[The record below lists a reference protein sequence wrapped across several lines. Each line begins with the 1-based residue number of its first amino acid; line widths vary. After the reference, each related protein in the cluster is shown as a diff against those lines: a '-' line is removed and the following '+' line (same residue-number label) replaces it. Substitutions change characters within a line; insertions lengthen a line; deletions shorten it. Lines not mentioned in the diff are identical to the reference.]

1 MFTPVLQGNIVTEGL
16 DTFFDFSDPQCYL
29 PSYGTTAYD
38 LSGNGHNAT
47 LVGGATYRTTFGG
60 CIELDGVDDNITYV
74 SGYSQ
79 SFSCM
84 TVVTSGTNA
93 NPTLGWSNDDGA
105 FPGNRSGAADSF
117 FILAVQ
123 AANGAQPS
131 HLIPG
136 LPGGTLNN
144 PSLAQAPSGWTGWNT
159 WLNGYAFRTNGTNSH
174 ASFLNNASKITS
186 TVNGGRGV
194 NGTVPGTTINI
205 GRDPVLTRYATGRVL
220 AYVMYNRV
228 LSDDEI
234 YQTWNYFGNK
244 ILTR

>member
-60 CIELDGVDDNITYV
+60 CIELDGVNDNITYV
-74 SGYSQ
+74 SGFSQ

-84 TVVTSGTNA
+84 TVVTSGTDA
-93 NPTLGWSNDDGA
+93 NPTLAWTNDDGS
-105 FPGNRSGAADSF
+105 FPGTRPGSQGDF
-117 FILAVQ
+117 GYFVQ
-123 AANGAQPS
+123 AASGINPS

-136 LPGGTLNN
+136 LPGGTLNA
-144 PSLAQAPSGWTGWNT
+144 PSLQQAPPGYTGWNT
-159 WLNGYAFRTNGTNSH
+159 WLNGYWFRTNGTNSH
-174 ASFLNNASKITS
+174 ASFINNTGKTTS
-186 TVNGGRGV
+186 TQSGGRSV

-205 GRDPVLTRYATGRVL
+205 GRDPVLTRYPTGRVL
-220 AYVMYNRV
+220 AYVMYNRI

-234 YQTWNYFGNK
+234 FQTWNYFGNK
-244 ILTR
+244 ILTK

>member
-1 MFTPVLQGNIVTEGL
+1 MFTPVLPGNIVTEGL

-38 LSGNGHNAT
+38 LSGNNHTAS

-74 SGYSQ
+74 SGVSQ

-84 TVVTSGTNA
+84 TVVTSGTDA

-105 FPGNRSGAADSF
+105 FPGTRPGSSGDF
-117 FILAVQ
+117 GYFVQ
-123 AANGAQPS
+123 AVVGSKPS
-131 HLIPG
+131 SLVPG
-136 LPGGTLNN
+136 LTATLNN
-144 PSLAQAPSGWTGWNT
+144 PSLQQASDGWTGWNT
-159 WLNGYAFRTNGTNSH
+159 WLNGYWFRTNGTNSH
-174 ASFLNNASKITS
+174 ASFLNNVNKLTS
-186 TVNGGRGV
+186 TQTQSRSV
-194 NGTVPGTTINI
+194 NGTPPGTTINI
-205 GRDPVLTRYATGRVL
+205 GRDPVLTRYPTGRVL
-220 AYVMYNRV
+220 AYVMYNRI

-244 ILTR
+244 ILTK

>member
-74 SGYSQ
+74 SGVSQ

-84 TVVTSGTNA
+84 TVVTSGTDA
-93 NPTLGWSNDDGA
+93 NPTLDWSNDDGS
-105 FPGNRSGAADSF
+105 FPGTRPGSGGD
-117 FILAVQ
+117 IGYYVQ
-123 AANGAQPS
+123 SASPAPS
-131 HLIPG
+131 YLIPG
-136 LPGGTLNN
+136 LTSTLNS
-144 PSLAQAPSGWTGWNT
+144 PVLREAPTGWTGWNT
-159 WLNGYAFRTNGTNSH
+159 WLNGYWLRTNGTNSH
-174 ASFLNNASKITS
+174 AVFLNNTAKATS
-186 TVNGGRGV
+186 TQTQSRTSTPN
-194 NGTVPGTTINI
+194 GTTINI
-205 GRDPVLTRYATGRVL
+205 GRDPVLTRYPTGRVL
-220 AYVMYNRV
+220 AYVMYNRI

-234 YQTWNYFGNK
+234 FQTWNYFGNK
-244 ILTR
+244 ILTK